1 MRRQRREVEIFT
13 LSFLD
18 TITCAFGTMVLLIM
32 ISKPGEPIILE
43 ESPDDLGGVVADLQ
57 AQLFEIR
64 GEAKVLNRDLNAKR
78 EQLSEWK
85 VKVARLNSQLNGI
98 RDAKT
103 SAEARAAADAAL
115 KGELQLAMQKL
126 TQEMQRLLA
135 HRQQAKGNLIGG
147 IPVDSE
153 YIIFVIDT
161 SGSMFNG
168 AWDRVMEEMIGVL
181 NIYPKVRGIQ
191 VLNDEGGYM
200 FENYRGKWIGDSPAR
215 RKIIIDRLRTWNPFS
230 NSSPVE
236 GIEKAIRT
244 YYRKDQKISIYVFG
258 DDFTGESVKRVL
270 DEVERLN
277 PRSSDGTPQIRIHAI
292 GFPVQFANP
301 QQQVTGMRFANLMR
315 EMTNRNMGT
324 FVGLNDF
331 RGTGSNLNYN
341 IRTPF

>member
-1 MRRQRREVEIFT
+1 MRRQRREVEVFT

-32 ISKPGEPIILE
+32 ISKPGSPIVLE
-43 ESPDDLGGVVADLQ
+43 QAPNNLGGVVADLQ
-57 AQLFEIR
+57 EQLFKIR
-64 GEAKVLNRDLNAKR
+64 GESKVLNRDLDAKR

-85 VKVARLNSQLNGI
+85 DKVARLSSRLNGV
-98 RDAKT
+98 RDAQT
-103 SAEARAAADAAL
+103 TAEQKAAADAAL

-135 HRQQAKGNLIGG
+135 QRQQAKGNLVGG

-161 SGSMFNG
+161 SGSMFQG

-181 NIYPKVRGIQ
+181 NIYPKVKGIQ
-191 VLNDEGGYM
+191 VMDDEGGYM
-200 FENYRGKWIGDSPAR
+200 FKDYRGKWIADSPAR
-215 RKIIIDRLRTWNPFS
+215 RKIIIDRLRSFNPFS

-236 GIEKAIRT
+236 GIEAAIRT
-244 YYRKDQKISIYVFG
+244 YYRPDQKISIYVFG
-258 DDFTGESVKRVL
+258 DDFTGDSVKRVL

-277 PRSSDGTPQIRIHAI
+277 PKNSDGTPQIRIHAI
-292 GFPVQFANP
+292 GFPTQFYNP

-315 EMTNRNMGT
+315 ELTNRNMGT

-331 RGTGSNLNYN
+331 RGTGSNLNYT
-341 IRTPF
+341 IPTPF